1 MSNPS
6 FRTLAPSLTT
16 KAPLPF
22 RSQVPGKSKMMFQG
36 PVTTL
41 RYQPNLVSCMGMVA
55 GGTGITPMYQII
67 RTILRNPNDRTV
79 VRLIYANRSE
89 ADILLR
95 SELEALAEEHPDRL
109 SIRFLVEARA
119 EEGGD
124 GGDGG
129 SGGKASGWWPR
140 LWHSRPAA
148 EDTSFSV
155 GADGVG
161 IGRVSEA
168 SMAGY
173 LPSAGESGTAVLVC
187 GPEGM
192 LNHLCGDPD
201 RTNRPRGAVE
211 GLFGDLGYDGRQ
223 IVEFSDRNVG

>member
-1 MSNPS
+1 
-6 FRTLAPSLTT
+6 
-16 KAPLPF
+16 
-22 RSQVPGKSKMMFQG
+22 MMFQG

-41 RYQPNLVSCMGMVA
+41 RYHPNLVSCMGMVA

-67 RTILRNPNDRTV
+67 RTILRDPNDRTV

-95 SELEALAEEHPDRL
+95 KELEALAAEHPDRL
-109 SIRFLVEARA
+109 SIRFLVEAGG
-119 EEGGD
+119 EEA
-124 GGDGG
+124 GDGG

-140 LWHSRPAA
+140 LWRSLPAGEGA
-148 EDTSFSV
+148 SFSV

-161 IGRVSEA
+161 FGRVSEA

-173 LPSAGESGTAVLVC
+173 LPAAGERGTAVLVC

-192 LNHLCGDPD
+192 LRHLCGDPD
-201 RTNRPRGAVE
+201 RMNRPRGVVE

-223 IVEFSDRNVG
+223 VVEFSDRDVG